1 MNTKFKIRNEVNPED
16 PDRVRDIV
24 ASTNFFQDYE
34 IDVAVELV
42 HENLTK
48 GDESGYNFLFV
59 EIDSK
64 TVAYSCFGLIPCTE
78 SSFDLYWIVVHND
91 YRGLGIGKKLLAL
104 TEKAITKMNGTT
116 VYAETSSQEKY
127 GPTRLFYYKNHFFE
141 EARLKNFYRKYDD
154 KIIYTKMLDDQ
165 KPR

>member
-1 MNTKFKIRNEVNPED
+1 MSTEFKIRSQVKPED
-16 PDRVRDIV
+16 PDRVRKIL
-24 ASTNFFQDYE
+24 ASTNFFHDYE

-64 TVAYSCFGLIPCTE
+64 TVAYSCFGLTPCTE

-104 TEKAITKMNGTT
+104 TEKAITKMGGTT
-116 VYAETSSQEKY
+116 VYAETSSQKKY
-127 GPTRLFYYKNHFFE
+127 EPTRLFYSKSHFFE
-141 EARLKNFYRKYDD
+141 EARLKNFYKKSDD
-154 KIIYTKMLDDQ
+154 KVIYTKKLSV
-165 KPR
+165 